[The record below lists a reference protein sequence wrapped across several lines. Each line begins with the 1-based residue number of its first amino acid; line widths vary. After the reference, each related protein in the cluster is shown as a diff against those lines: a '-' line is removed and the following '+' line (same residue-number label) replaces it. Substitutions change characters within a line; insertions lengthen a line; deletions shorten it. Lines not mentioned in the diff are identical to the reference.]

1 MEERILLQFFSISV
15 QVGERRNSFFENK
28 LTPEAHLKMGASE
41 IKYFESRS
49 EPTFQKILILM
60 TDVII
65 DDLVIKI
72 ELSVVFGLSVDEVTN
87 ISNNCRLVSF
97 V

>member
-28 LTPEAHLKMGASE
+28 LTPEAYLKMGASE

-87 ISNNCRLVSF
+87 ISNNCRLVTF